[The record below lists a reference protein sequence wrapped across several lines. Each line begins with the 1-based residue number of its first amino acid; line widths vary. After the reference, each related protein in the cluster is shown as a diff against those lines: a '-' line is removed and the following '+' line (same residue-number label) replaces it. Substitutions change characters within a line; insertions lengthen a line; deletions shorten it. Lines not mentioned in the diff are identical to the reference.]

1 MLHRLRTEIWGYLD
15 MRDVPQPRC
24 SSAHAP
30 RDAARSSRHPSR
42 PPPCI
47 ETTDSRRNPSPA
59 RFPRRLV
66 LCHHMMSSGVL
77 HRVVA
82 LRDLL
87 VVRVVRS
94 FLRQRDAS
102 LREKRQCTST
112 SRSKSWYSVHCSAT
126 RNRRQEG
133 DITERGWK
141 RSDCLSLDGISR
153 RYLIRRAG
161 RKGFAVLWS
170 LQSRIRCKS
179 TLYNPFVG

>member
-1 MLHRLRTEIWGYLD
+1 MLRKQSRNDTTLGCCSLLHRLRTEIWGYLD

-30 RDAARSSRHPSR
+30 RDAARSSRRPSR
-42 PPPCI
+42 PPPCT

-112 SRSKSWYSVHCSAT
+112 SRSKSWYSCGCTKMVCIVRRRGTVVKKGTSLSA
-126 RNRRQEG
+126 G
-133 DITERGWK
+133 GSGAIVF
-141 RSDCLSLDGISR
+141 RSMESAED
-153 RYLIRRAG
+153 
-161 RKGFAVLWS
+161 
-170 LQSRIRCKS
+170 
-179 TLYNPFVG
+179 T